1 MRPSKTKKEA
11 VATAMDTETTSE
23 NEVVEAM
30 PRSYAAA
37 VAMPGTTPATEGRL
51 PPGPP
56 PPGSSRSP
64 SPRPGGSGLAPQV
77 SSKKRKREMAKE
89 PVLQESDSDV
99 EQNTDMG
106 RRHRLMLI
114 ELANANSRACSLQN
128 SVEEFQQGLAE
139 STSMNE
145 EYVRREE
152 EIRRLHSEELKAQ
165 EDRLTRMQEL
175 EAERVLA
182 AHRQQFRYAKLRRS
196 KVSYFLEF
204 SAKLSAILILTLI
217 DKMINIR
224 LCRNAATVRPVSAL
238 PGVGMGEAATPPGPA
253 PPVEATGS
261 GGPMEPSVTRQ
272 QMERFKGLYPCLRKP
287 CPWLGSCRN
296 LHISYGK
303 QK

>member
-1 MRPSKTKKEA
+1 
-11 VATAMDTETTSE
+11 
-23 NEVVEAM
+23 
-30 PRSYAAA
+30 
-37 VAMPGTTPATEGRL
+37 
-51 PPGPP
+51 
-56 PPGSSRSP
+56 
-64 SPRPGGSGLAPQV
+64 
-77 SSKKRKREMAKE
+77 MAKE

-152 EIRRLHSEELKAQ
+152 EIRRLHSQELKAQ

-182 AHRQQFRYAKLRRS
+182 AHRQQLRYAKLRRS

-204 SAKLSAILILTLI
+204 SAKLSAI
-217 DKMINIR
+217 
-224 LCRNAATVRPVSAL
+224 
-238 PGVGMGEAATPPGPA
+238 
-253 PPVEATGS
+253 
-261 GGPMEPSVTRQ
+261 
-272 QMERFKGLYPCLRKP
+272 
-287 CPWLGSCRN
+287 
-296 LHISYGK
+296 
-303 QK
+303 